1 MRLFQNLTMAA
12 VLAGIALSAQAA
24 IEDTLSYYD
33 TDDYGNVVYF
43 GSGQQ
48 SEYEFIFVD
57 GSKTV
62 GAFASSSIA
71 SISNSNQAGYAVIP
85 ANTFEE
91 MIRNAQFAK
100 TYIVDCDRQ
109 RITDDEGEVMRLSNA
124 SAFHQTAAGMA
135 CSVLD

>member
-12 VLAGIALSAQAA
+12 VLAGIAFSAQAA

-62 GAFASSSIA
+62 ALLLHRLLRVLVTAIK
-71 SISNSNQAGYAVIP
+71 
-85 ANTFEE
+85 
-91 MIRNAQFAK
+91 R
-100 TYIVDCDRQ
+100 
-109 RITDDEGEVMRLSNA
+109 VMRL
-124 SAFHQTAAGMA
+124 FPPI
-135 CSVLD
+135 LLRK